1 MSTFIIASLAPPT
14 HLLYG
19 QTEELLQKDI
29 WTKNNNFPKD
39 SNVRKVPVY
48 FQPCEYLSK
57 ALLVCSIHFNQLQYN
72 AGFANKI
79 S

>member
-1 MSTFIIASLAPPT
+1 MPTFIIASLAPPT

-29 WTKNNNFPKD
+29 WTKNNNFPKG
-39 SNVRKVPVY
+39 SNVRKEPV

-57 ALLVCSIHFNQLQYN
+57 ALFVCSIHFNQLQYN
-72 AGFANKI
+72 ASFANKI